1 MFLLYLNNIQYPFNF
16 NTKKETVVFLLEEL
30 ERQDIDDAFNLVKN
44 SKKKIYKSSERVF
57 INKDVYTF
65 KHLNCEV
72 FSNYEKCS
80 ICYNSMLKQKS
91 LNCTH
96 CICKSCISNLRK
108 LECPMCRQ
116 ELKGRILTDE
126 VFARILQNTEED
138 EYQEE
143 MDNYMSAA
151 QLQNNENDENDEN
164 NPLLSITEFPV
175 LDILDI
181 LNNMNR

>member
-16 NTKKETVVFLLEEL
+16 NTKKETVIFLLEEL
-30 ERQDIDDAFNLVKN
+30 ERQDIDDVFNLVKN
-44 SKKKIYKSSERVF
+44 SKKKIYKSSEKVF
-57 INKDVYTF
+57 INNDVYTF

-91 LNCTH
+91 LNCSH
-96 CICKSCISNLRK
+96 CICKSCISSLRK

-116 ELKGRILTDE
+116 ELKGKIVTDD

-138 EYQEE
+138 QYQEE

-151 QLQNNENDENDEN
+151 QLQNNENNEN
-164 NPLLSITEFPV
+164 NPLFNITEFPV

-181 LNNMNR
+181 LNNINR